1 MEHSVLGR
9 PSFSWFGAENWNG
22 RWLLVFV
29 GIDWSETQHEVQVM
43 AESGEALRSLRIAH
57 GVEGV
62 TKLQETIAEFATEP
76 SEVVVGIES
85 DHGLLVNV
93 LVASGYAVYPINP
106 LTAARYRDRHS
117 LAGNKSDRRDAV
129 MLANVV
135 RQDRHQLRPLRGD
148 SEQAL
153 EIRARAR
160 AHFRAIQLQNLLRNQ
175 LRSRLLEFYPAM
187 VPLLSADLRDALAVL
202 RVAPAPQ
209 LGRRLSRSK
218 LEAAL
223 ARQGRQR
230 RVSQRA
236 EEIQTVL
243 RASQLDLPQPRL
255 VSAYSD
261 EVAGLTRLL
270 LQVGQELAQW
280 ETQLT
285 TAFRAHP
292 DVKIFLS
299 FTGLA
304 DILGARVLGE
314 SGDDPTRYA
323 DATAR
328 RNYSGNPPVTRAS
341 GKKRLVMRRVARNRR
356 LANATF
362 CWAESAVRHSPGA
375 RETYGRLRR
384 RGQTHNMATRAIA
397 NKLVGMLHA
406 CLRDR
411 MPYAEARAW
420 PNGLSQSAA

>member
-1 MEHSVLGR
+1 V
-9 PSFSWFGAENWNG
+9 
-22 RWLLVFV
+22 VFV
-29 GIDWSETQHEVQVM
+29 GIDWSEEHHDVAVM
-43 AESGEALRSLRIAH
+43 AESGQHLRRLRISH
-57 GVEGV
+57 GVDGLS
-62 TKLQETIAEFATEP
+62 TLQATIAEVAADP
-76 SEVVVGIES
+76 GEVVVGIES

-135 RQDRHQLRPLRGD
+135 RTDRHQLRPLRGD
-148 SEQAL
+148 SELAL

-160 AHFRAIQLQNLLRNQ
+160 AHVRAIQLEIALRNQ
-175 LRSRLLEFYPAM
+175 LRSRLLEFYPVM
-187 VPLLSADLRDALAVL
+187 VPLLADDLRDALAVL
-202 RVAPAPQ
+202 RLAPGPAIGRTLSLSQ
-209 LGRRLSRSK
+209 LESSLRRH
-218 LEAAL
+218 
-223 ARQGRQR
+223 GRQR
-230 RVSQRA
+230 NVAKRA
-236 EEIQTVL
+236 QEIQTAL
-243 RASQLDLPQPRL
+243 RSPQLDLEQPGL
-255 VSAYSD
+255 ISAYAD
-261 EVAGLTRLL
+261 EVSSLTRLL
-270 LQVGQELAQW
+270 IQVGRERAAL
-280 ETQLT
+280 EVQLSV
-285 TAFRAHP
+285 AFKAHP

-323 DATAR
+323 DASAR

-341 GKKRLVMRRVARNRR
+341 GKKREVTRRVARNRR

-375 RETYGRLRR
+375 RRHYRQLRG
-384 RGQTHNMATRAIA
+384 RGQTHNMATRVIA
-397 NKLVGMLHA
+397 NKLVGALHA

-411 MPYAEARAW
+411 TFYDEGRAW
-420 PNGLSQSAA
+420 SPGLQQSVA

>member
-1 MEHSVLGR
+1 M
-9 PSFSWFGAENWNG
+9 
-22 RWLLVFV
+22 VFV
-29 GIDWSETQHEVQVM
+29 GIDWSEEQHEVEVM
-43 AESGEALRSLRIAH
+43 AESGQRLRSLRIAH
-57 GVEGV
+57 GVEGLS
-62 TKLQETIAEFATEP
+62 KLQATVAEFATDP
-76 SEVVVGIES
+76 GEVVVGIES

-135 RQDRHQLRPLRGD
+135 RTDRHQLRPLRGD

-160 AHFRAIQLQNLLRNQ
+160 AHLRAIQLQNALRNQ
-175 LRSRLLEFYPAM
+175 LRSRLLEFYPVL
-187 VPLLSADLRDALAVL
+187 VPLLADDLRDALAVL
-202 RVAPAPQ
+202 TVAPAPAI
-209 LGRRLSRSK
+209 GRTLSLSK
-218 LEAAL
+218 LESSL
-223 ARQGRQR
+223 RRQGRQR
-230 RVSQRA
+230 NVVKRA
-236 EEIQTVL
+236 QDIQTAL
-243 RASQLDLPQPRL
+243 RSPQLDLQQPRL
-255 VSAYSD
+255 ISADAD
-261 EVAGLTRLL
+261 EVSSLTRLL
-270 LQVGQELAQW
+270 IQVGRELA
-280 ETQLT
+280 ELEGHLSV
-285 TAFRAHP
+285 AFRAHP

-323 DATAR
+323 DASAR

-341 GKKRLVMRRVARNRR
+341 GKKREVTRRVARNRR

-375 RETYGRLRR
+375 RGLYQRLRG
-384 RGQTHNMATRAIA
+384 RGHTHNMATRVIA

-411 MPYAEARAW
+411 ALYDEARAW
-420 PNGLSQSAA
+420 SHGLSQCAA

>member
-1 MEHSVLGR
+1 MI
-9 PSFSWFGAENWNG
+9 
-22 RWLLVFV
+22 FV
-29 GIDWSETQHEVQVM
+29 GIDWSEEQHEVEVM
-43 AESGEALRSLRIAH
+43 AESGQRLRSLRIGH

-62 TKLQETIAEFATEP
+62 TTLQATIAEFATDP
-76 SEVVVGIES
+76 AVVMVGVES

-129 MLANVV
+129 MLPNVV
-135 RQDRHQLRPLRGD
+135 RTDRHQLRPLRGD

-160 AHFRAIQLQNLLRNQ
+160 AHWRAVQLQNQLRNQ
-175 LRSRLLEFYPAM
+175 LRSRLVEFYPA
-187 VPLLSADLRDALAVL
+187 VLPLVAAVDLRDALAVL
-202 RVAPAPQ
+202 TVAPAPAM
-209 LGRRLSRSK
+209 GRGLSLSK
-218 LEAAL
+218 LESTL
-223 ARQGRQR
+223 RRHGRQR
-230 RVSQRA
+230 NVTRRA
-236 EEIQTVL
+236 QEIQAWL
-243 RASQLDLPQPRL
+243 RSPHLDLQQPRL
-255 VSAYSD
+255 ISAYAD

-270 LQVGQELAQW
+270 LQVRQELTQW
-280 ETQLT
+280 EAQLSA
-285 TAFRAHP
+285 AFRSHP
-292 DVKIFLS
+292 DAKIFFS

-341 GKKRLVMRRVARNRR
+341 GKKREVRRRVARNRR

-375 RETYGRLRR
+375 RRTYQRLRR
-384 RGQTHNMATRAIA
+384 RGQTHNMATRVIA

-411 MPYAEARAW
+411 TNYDEQRAW
-420 PNGLSQSAA
+420 SANLNEAAA